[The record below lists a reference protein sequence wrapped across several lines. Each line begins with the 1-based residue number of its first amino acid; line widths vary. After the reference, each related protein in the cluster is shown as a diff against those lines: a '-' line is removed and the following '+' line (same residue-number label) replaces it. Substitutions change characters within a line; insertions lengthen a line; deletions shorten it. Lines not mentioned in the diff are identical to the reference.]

1 MKTKIPRYS
10 QAFKRQVVSEYEAGA
25 SCRHL
30 QQKYGIGGSDTINR
44 WVRQFSRQ
52 GLRQELMRIQRPDER
67 DQIKLAQERIQRL
80 EQAVSQLA
88 LDKILLQAELA
99 EPKPCSVARSKQRSA
114 ADHEARHG

>member
-1 MKTKIPRYS
+1 
-10 QAFKRQVVSEYEAGA
+10 EYEAGA

-88 LDKILLQAELA
+88 LDKILL
-99 EPKPCSVARSKQRSA
+99 
-114 ADHEARHG
+114 